1 MTDTIKGLNCKVEV
15 ALTFDS
21 PISPTAVT
29 KAYPPVATL
38 NAHGITDGEVGYWL
52 ATAGMVQMHK
62 QAFMA
67 DNVTANTWEMPGL
80 DSTDYDTFAA
90 GPTVVMAATW
100 ATVAEAAAYGI
111 GGGAQSE
118 LNDTRLMDVKA
129 RAESGLLAA
138 QTITVDVR
146 NAKVS
151 SAAMAFIERQ
161 AMRSLAVLVKI
172 SQAGTVVRVGYGV
185 PSLPG
190 ENVGSGELANG
201 QFAIVCPGFAV
212 KPNV

>member
-29 KAYPPVATL
+29 KADPPVATL
-38 NAHGITDGEVGYWL
+38 TAHGITSGEVGYFL
-52 ATAGMVQMHK
+52 ATTGMIQLHK
-62 QAFMA
+62 QAFLA
-67 DNVTANTWEMPGL
+67 NNHTANTWEMPGL
-80 DSTDYDTFAA
+80 DSTDYDTFVA

-100 ATVAEAAAYGI
+100 ATIAEAAAYAV

-118 LNDTRLMDVKA
+118 LNDTRLMDIKA
-129 RAESGLLAA
+129 RSESGLLAS
-138 QTITVDVR
+138 QTLTIDVR
-146 NAKVS
+146 NAVVS
-151 SAAMAFIERQ
+151 SSGMSFIEKK
-161 AMRSLAVLVKI
+161 AMRSVGVLVKI
-172 SQAGTVVRVGYGV
+172 SQAGKVVRVAYGV

-190 ENVGSGELANG
+190 ESVGSGELANG
-201 QFAIVCPGFAV
+201 QFAIICPGFVV